1 MKVTITTSKAQT
13 EFDVPDSWEKVVRTL
28 LHHIAMGA
36 KSSPVLTFGDAEA
49 ESGRE
54 PAASV
59 HLRR

>member
-1 MKVTITTSKAQT
+1 MKVTITTSKAVT

-36 KSSPVLTFGDAEA
+36 KSSPQLTVEEFEA